1 MVRKRTQQ
9 RESLRKVNELNC
21 VEKGELAEEMVKE
34 FLSKKEI
41 PFIWHEYDAFESIL
55 AEVYRIPSEV
65 QLLVSKDLVAVAQ
78 ERKKVYTKDFRR
90 QGKCPWGFGFDALAA
105 LDGIW
110 GWLEVKSGRSNLTR
124 GQRIHRRI
132 ANELGIPLH
141 IARVNLEN
149 GMVSLESKSAFASG
163 TACMRDQ

>member
-1 MVRKRTQQ
+1 
-9 RESLRKVNELNC
+9 